1 MKVNI
6 KSPEFIFIIFAFVF
20 GIIMLFLTPKFQVPD
35 EPAHF
40 DRALEVSRGILYNN
54 PEHPAQGYQFHGA
67 SGYSPLLYAVSAAG
81 TKVGSLA
88 GENAAFYAGR
98 LANLF
103 IWILMIAFAINITP
117 VFKWMFVFS
126 ALLPMSI
133 FEGMSY
139 AADSFNN
146 AFAFLFFAYIF
157 KFIFEKKELHTKEL
171 LILVCMSVLSAFTK
185 GGIYPI
191 FLYVFLPM
199 KKHKYLFSIFCLI
212 LAFLL
217 MTYWSSINY
226 TFINPAADAAYN
238 KYLLLHQPSD
248 FLLKYA
254 RAIFYNL
261 SYYIKGCIG
270 ILGWLSYYFHNIV
283 YLFTGLVFLSL
294 FYVFPEQKVK
304 DSIRLWAIFL
314 ICLYTT
320 ILHILIYITWTPVDF
335 MKVTGVQGRYFISVL
350 PFFFL
355 MFAQSRQY
363 FSEKFVKNYKIFLL
377 VYLFFFLL
385 YACVRLVKAYYPA
398 VFYFYMFK

>member
-1 MKVNI
+1 MKVNM
-6 KSPEFIFIIFAFVF
+6 KSPELIFIIFAFVF

-40 DRALEVSRGILYNN
+40 ERAREVSVGILYNN
-54 PEHPAQGYQFHGA
+54 PKQPASGYQFHGA
-67 SGYSPLLYAVSAAG
+67 SGYSPLLYLSSAAG
-81 TKVGSLA
+81 VKLGSFA
-88 GENAAFYAGR
+88 GENVSFYAGR
-98 LANLF
+98 LANLL
-103 IWILMIAFAINITP
+103 IWIIMIAFAINITP
-117 VFKWMFVFS
+117 VFKWMFVFC
-126 ALLPMSI
+126 ALLPMSL

-139 AADSFNN
+139 SADSFNN
-146 AFAFLFFAYIF
+146 AFAFLFFAYLF
-157 KFIFEKKELHTKEL
+157 KLIFEKNDLQAKELIVLTG
-171 LILVCMSVLSAFTK
+171 MSILSAFTK

-191 FLYVFLPM
+191 FLYAFLPM

-212 LAFLL
+212 LAFSL

-226 TFINPAADAAYN
+226 TFINPAADAPYN

-294 FYVFPEQKVK
+294 FFVFPEPKIK
-304 DSIRLWAIFL
+304 NSFRLWAIF
-314 ICLYTT
+314 IIFLYTT
-320 ILHILIYITWTPVDF
+320 ILHLLIYITWTPVDF

-355 MFAQSRQY
+355 LFAQSKQY
-363 FSEKFVKNYKIFLL
+363 FTEKFVKNYKIFIIT
-377 VYLFFFLL
+377 YLFLFLL
-385 YACVRLVKAYYPA
+385 YACIRLVKAYYPA